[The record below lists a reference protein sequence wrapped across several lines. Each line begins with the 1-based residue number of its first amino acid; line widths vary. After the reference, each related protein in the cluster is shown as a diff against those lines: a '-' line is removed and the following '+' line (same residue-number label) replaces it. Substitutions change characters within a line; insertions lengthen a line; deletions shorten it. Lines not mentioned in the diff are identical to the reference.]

1 MYNALMPVDTMQIIR
16 DAREDL
22 KQEVSKRMQAERRVA
37 ELRMLLRTLVKFM
50 PEESERQKVLKE
62 IEWARR
68 KAPSLA
74 TAISDILML
83 RKEFMTS
90 NEIRDTLVQS
100 GFDLDEYSQPL
111 GAIMTV
117 LNRLKDQGNVQR
129 EKGKSRTVA
138 FKWKFPAPTKDTDK
152 K

>member
-16 DAREDL
+16 DAREDM
-22 KQEVSKRMQAERRVA
+22 KQEVSKRIQAERRVA

-83 RKEFMTS
+83 RKDFMTS

>member
-1 MYNALMPVDTMQIIR
+1 MFTMTVDTMQIIR

-22 KQEVSKRMQAERRVA
+22 KKEVSNRMQAEKRVT

-50 PEESERQKVLKE
+50 PEESERGKVLKE

-68 KAPSLA
+68 KAPSLV
-74 TAISDILML
+74 TAISDILRR
-83 RKEFMTS
+83 RKDFMTS
-90 NEIRDTLVQS
+90 NEIRDSLEQS

-117 LNRLKDQGNVQR
+117 LNRLKEQGHVQR
-129 EKGKSRTVA
+129 EKGKNRTLA
-138 FKWKFPAPTKDTDK
+138 FKWKFPAPAKDGS
-152 K
+152 

>member
-22 KQEVSKRMQAERRVA
+22 KKEVSNRVQAERRVA

-50 PEESERQKVLKE
+50 PDESERRKVVKE

-74 TAISDILML
+74 AAISDILQR
-83 RKEFMTS
+83 RKDFMTS
-90 NEIRDTLVQS
+90 NEIRDTLEQS

-117 LNRLKDQGNVQR
+117 LNRLKEQGHVQR

-138 FKWKFPAPTKDTDK
+138 FKWKVPAAIPVKEQ
-152 K
+152 

>member
-1 MYNALMPVDTMQIIR
+1 MQIIR

-22 KQEVSKRMQAERRVA
+22 RQEVTKRMQAEKRVA

-50 PEESERQKVLKE
+50 PEESERQKGSKE

-74 TAISDILML
+74 AAISDILMR
-83 RKEFMTS
+83 RKDFMTS
-90 NEIRDTLVQS
+90 NEIRDTLLQS

-117 LNRLKDQGNVQR
+117 LNRLKEQGNVQR
-129 EKGKSRTVA
+129 EKGKNRTVA
-138 FKWKFPAPTKDTDK
+138 FKWKFSAPAKDGSQR
-152 K
+152 

>member
-1 MYNALMPVDTMQIIR
+1 MTVDTMQIIR

-22 KQEVSKRMQAERRVA
+22 KKEVSNRMQAEKRVT

-50 PEESERQKVLKE
+50 PEESERGKVLKE

-68 KAPSLA
+68 KAPSLV
-74 TAISDILML
+74 TAISDILRR
-83 RKEFMTS
+83 RKDFMTS
-90 NEIRDTLVQS
+90 NEIRDSLEQS

-117 LNRLKDQGNVQR
+117 LNRLKEQGHVQR
-129 EKGKSRTVA
+129 EKGKNRTLA
-138 FKWKFPAPTKDTDK
+138 FKWKFPAPAKDGS
-152 K
+152 

>member
-1 MYNALMPVDTMQIIR
+1 MAVDTMQIIR

-22 KQEVSKRMQAERRVA
+22 KQEVTKRMQAERRVA

-74 TAISDILML
+74 AAISDILVR
-83 RKEFMTS
+83 RKDFMTS
-90 NEIRDTLVQS
+90 NQIRDSLVQS
-100 GFDLDEYSQPL
+100 GFDLEEYSQPL

-117 LNRLKDQGNVQR
+117 LNRLKEHGNVQR
-129 EKGKSRTVA
+129 EKGKNRTVA
-138 FKWKFPAPTKDTDK
+138 FKWKFPAPAKDGS
-152 K
+152 

>member
-1 MYNALMPVDTMQIIR
+1 MTVDTMAIIR

-22 KQEVSKRMQAERRVA
+22 KRTVTTRANADKRIA

-50 PEESERQKVLKE
+50 PEESQRKDVLKE

-68 KAPSLA
+68 KAPSLV
-74 TAISDILML
+74 TAISDLLMA
-83 RKEFMTS
+83 RKDFMTS
-90 NEIRDTLVQS
+90 NEIRDALEQS
-100 GFDLDEYSQPL
+100 GFDLEEYSQPL

-129 EKGKSRTVA
+129 ERGKNRSVA
-138 FKWKFPAPTKDTDK
+138 FKWKFPAPDK
-152 K
+152 T

>member
-1 MYNALMPVDTMQIIR
+1 MPIDTLQIIR

-22 KQEVSKRMQAERRVA
+22 KQEVAKRMQAEKRVG

-68 KAPSLA
+68 KAPSLP
-74 TAISDILML
+74 TAISDILMR
-83 RKEFMTS
+83 RKDSMTS
-90 NEIRDTLVQS
+90 NEIRDTLLQS
-100 GFDLDEYSQPL
+100 GFDLEEYSQPL

-117 LNRLKDQGNVQR
+117 LNRLKEQGNVQR
-129 EKGKSRTVA
+129 EKGKNRTVS
-138 FKWKFPAPTKDTDK
+138 FKWKFPAPTKDGS
-152 K
+152 

>member
-16 DAREDL
+16 DAREDM
-22 KQEVSKRMQAERRVA
+22 KQEVSKRIQAERRVA